1 MNLGIGGSS
10 IDEIKR
16 ALTFLHNRGYKN
28 IFLAH
33 GVQNFPTE
41 IENINF
47 SKLKKLMHIFDID
60 FIYCDHTDY
69 RSINHQFIDY
79 IALGL
84 GIKIFEKHII
94 LKNNPSLIDNESSL
108 DILKFKSY
116 AENLRLV
123 NQSLISNKSVEKSEN
138 NTENFKKSTFSSKDL
153 IKDESLT
160 INDVTYKRDVGN
172 KEGIDPFDFNENY
185 LGKK

>member
-1 MNLGIGGSS
+1 
-10 IDEIKR
+10 
-16 ALTFLHNRGYKN
+16 
-28 IFLAH
+28 
-33 GVQNFPTE
+33 
-41 IENINF
+41 
-47 SKLKKLMHIFDID
+47 MHIFDID

-69 RSINHQFIDY
+69 ESINHQFIDY
-79 IALGL
+79 AALGL

-116 AENLRLV
+116 VENLRLV
-123 NQSLISNKSVEKSEN
+123 NQSLISNKSVEKSEKQYR
-138 NTENFKKSTFSSKDL
+138 EFQKKSTFSNKDL

-172 KEGIDPFDFNENY
+172 KEGIDPFDFNEK
-185 LGKK
+185 LLRKKNK